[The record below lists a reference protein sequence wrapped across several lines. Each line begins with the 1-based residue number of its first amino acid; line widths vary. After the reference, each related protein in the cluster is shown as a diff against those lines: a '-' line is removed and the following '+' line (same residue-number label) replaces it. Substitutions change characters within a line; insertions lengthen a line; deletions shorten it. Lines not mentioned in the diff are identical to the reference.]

1 MVSILDAFAKTH
13 IRRGY
18 TGGSDPL
25 LTEIC
30 TVMNGYARRTPDPN
44 LRHCHEPQSGLG
56 PWLLRETT
64 VTLSPS
70 ELCLSPL
77 PALRTFLDLFDVGF
91 RLFHLFVIFLF
102 DVFVPR
108 SSIEPVT
115 QPLTLRLVDPH
126 RMTLFLSC
134 SLLFSLTC
142 LAAFSHPFV
151 PFVLRRSLIPLFH
164 VCRHPFISLLF
175 SSSERTRQ

>member
-1 MVSILDAFAKTH
+1 
-13 IRRGY
+13 
-18 TGGSDPL
+18 
-25 LTEIC
+25 
-30 TVMNGYARRTPDPN
+30 MNGYARRTPDPN

-91 RLFHLFVIFLF
+91 GLFHLFVIFLF

-115 QPLTLRLVDPH
+115 QPLTLRLVDLH
-126 RMTLFLSC
+126 RMTSISVLQLVVLADMSCCLLSSLC
-134 SLLFSLTC
+134 SI
-142 LAAFSHPFV
+142 
-151 PFVLRRSLIPLFH
+151 VLRRSLIPLFH

-175 SSSERTRQ
+175 ATLEHTRQ